1 MVDTIYSHD
10 DNFSLAAQY
19 TFFEYTAANVLLFCE
34 TAPFFPSFFLSII
47 TFIVSGNG
55 VGVAAIIAVTAMMAA
70 AMCIRVLNLSLN
82 DNKTG
87 VLLGGYRDNL
97 YLCNIVIR

>member
-1 MVDTIYSHD
+1 MYYFFVKPLH
-10 DNFSLAAQY
+10 FSPL
-19 TFFEYTAANVLLFCE
+19 
-34 TAPFFPSFFLSII
+34 FFLSII

-55 VGVAAIIAVTAMMAA
+55 VGVETIIAVTAMMV
-70 AMCIRVLNLSLN
+70 AMMRARVLNLSLN

-97 YLCNIVIR
+97 YLCHIVIR

>member
-1 MVDTIYSHD
+1 MYYFFVKPLH
-10 DNFSLAAQY
+10 FS
-19 TFFEYTAANVLLFCE
+19 
-34 TAPFFPSFFLSII
+34 PSFFLSII

-55 VGVAAIIAVTAMMAA
+55 VGVETIIAVTAMMVSTVRV
-70 AMCIRVLNLSLN
+70 RVLNLSLN

-97 YLCNIVIR
+97 YLCHVVIR

>member
-1 MVDTIYSHD
+1 MYYIFVKPLY
-10 DNFSLAAQY
+10 FSPL
-19 TFFEYTAANVLLFCE
+19 
-34 TAPFFPSFFLSII
+34 FFLSII

-55 VGVAAIIAVTAMMAA
+55 VGVETLIAVTTKMATAMRV
-70 AMCIRVLNLSLN
+70 RVLNLSLN

-97 YLCNIVIR
+97 YLCHIVIR

>member
-1 MVDTIYSHD
+1 MYYIFVKPLY
-10 DNFSLAAQY
+10 FS
-19 TFFEYTAANVLLFCE
+19 
-34 TAPFFPSFFLSII
+34 PSFFLSII

-55 VGVAAIIAVTAMMAA
+55 VGVETLIAVTAMMAA
-70 AMCIRVLNLSLN
+70 AMCARVLKLSLN

-97 YLCNIVIR
+97 YLCHIVIR

>member
-1 MVDTIYSHD
+1 MYYIFVKPLY
-10 DNFSLAAQY
+10 FS
-19 TFFEYTAANVLLFCE
+19 
-34 TAPFFPSFFLSII
+34 PSFFLSII

-55 VGVAAIIAVTAMMAA
+55 VGVETLIAVTAMMAA
-70 AMCIRVLNLSLN
+70 AMCARVLYLSLN

-97 YLCNIVIR
+97 YLCHIAIR

>member
-1 MVDTIYSHD
+1 MYYFFVKPLH
-10 DNFSLAAQY
+10 FS
-19 TFFEYTAANVLLFCE
+19 
-34 TAPFFPSFFLSII
+34 PPPSFFLSII

-55 VGVAAIIAVTAMMAA
+55 VGVETLIAMTTMMEVAMRA
-70 AMCIRVLNLSLN
+70 RVLNLSLN

-97 YLCNIVIR
+97 YLCHIVIR

>member
-1 MVDTIYSHD
+1 MYYFFVKPLH
-10 DNFSLAAQY
+10 FS
-19 TFFEYTAANVLLFCE
+19 T
-34 TAPFFPSFFLSII
+34 SFFLSII

-55 VGVAAIIAVTAMMAA
+55 VGVEIIIAVTAMMAA
-70 AMCIRVLNLSLN
+70 TMRVRVLNLSLN

-97 YLCNIVIR
+97 YLCHIVIR

>member
-1 MVDTIYSHD
+1 MTITLALRRNTHSLNTLLQMYYIFVKPLY
-10 DNFSLAAQY
+10 FS
-19 TFFEYTAANVLLFCE
+19 
-34 TAPFFPSFFLSII
+34 PSFFLSII

-55 VGVAAIIAVTAMMAA
+55 VGVETLIAVTARMAA
-70 AMCIRVLNLSLN
+70 AMCARVLNLSLN

-97 YLCNIVIR
+97 YLCHIVIR

>member
-1 MVDTIYSHD
+1 MYYFFVKPLH
-10 DNFSLAAQY
+10 FS
-19 TFFEYTAANVLLFCE
+19 T
-34 TAPFFPSFFLSII
+34 SFFLSII

-55 VGVAAIIAVTAMMAA
+55 VGVETIIAVTAMMAA
-70 AMCIRVLNLSLN
+70 AMCARVLNLSLN

-97 YLCNIVIR
+97 YLCHIVIR

>member
-1 MVDTIYSHD
+1 MTITLALRRNTHSLNTLLQMYYIFVKPLY
-10 DNFSLAAQY
+10 FS
-19 TFFEYTAANVLLFCE
+19 
-34 TAPFFPSFFLSII
+34 PSFFLSII

-55 VGVAAIIAVTAMMAA
+55 VGVETLIAVTAMMAA
-70 AMCIRVLNLSLN
+70 AMCARVLNLSLN

-97 YLCNIVIR
+97 YLCHIAIR

>member
-10 DNFSLAAQY
+10 NNFSLAAQY
-19 TFFEYTAANVLLFCE
+19 TFIEYTAANVLHFCE
-34 TAPFFPSFFLSII
+34 TAPFFPLFFLSII

-55 VGVAAIIAVTAMMAA
+55 VGVETLIAVTAMMAA
-70 AMCIRVLNLSLN
+70 TMRVRVLNLSLN

-97 YLCNIVIR
+97 YLCHIVIR

>member
-10 DNFSLAAQY
+10 NNFSLAAQY
-19 TFFEYTAANVLLFCE
+19 TFIEYTAANVLLFCE

-47 TFIVSGNG
+47 TFIVLGNG
-55 VGVAAIIAVTAMMAA
+55 VGVAAIIAVTTKMATAMHV
-70 AMCIRVLNLSLN
+70 RVLNLSLN

-97 YLCNIVIR
+97 YLCHIVIR

>member
-1 MVDTIYSHD
+1 MYYFFVKPLH
-10 DNFSLAAQY
+10 FS
-19 TFFEYTAANVLLFCE
+19 T
-34 TAPFFPSFFLSII
+34 SFFLSII

-55 VGVAAIIAVTAMMAA
+55 VGVETLIAVTAMMAA
-70 AMCIRVLNLSLN
+70 AMCARVLNLSLN

-97 YLCNIVIR
+97 YLCHIVIR

>member
-1 MVDTIYSHD
+1 MYYFFVKPLH
-10 DNFSLAAQY
+10 FSPL
-19 TFFEYTAANVLLFCE
+19 
-34 TAPFFPSFFLSII
+34 FFLSII

-55 VGVAAIIAVTAMMAA
+55 VGVETLIAVTTKMATAMRV
-70 AMCIRVLNLSLN
+70 RVLNLSLN

-97 YLCNIVIR
+97 YLCHIVIR

>member
-1 MVDTIYSHD
+1 MYYFFVKPLH
-10 DNFSLAAQY
+10 FS
-19 TFFEYTAANVLLFCE
+19 
-34 TAPFFPSFFLSII
+34 PSFFLSII

-55 VGVAAIIAVTAMMAA
+55 VGVETLIAVTTMMEVAMRA
-70 AMCIRVLNLSLN
+70 RVLNLSLN

>member
-1 MVDTIYSHD
+1 MYYFFVKPLH
-10 DNFSLAAQY
+10 FS
-19 TFFEYTAANVLLFCE
+19 
-34 TAPFFPSFFLSII
+34 PSFFLSII
-47 TFIVSGNG
+47 TSIVSGNG

-70 AMCIRVLNLSLN
+70 TMRVRVLNLSLN

-97 YLCNIVIR
+97 YLCHIVIR

>member
-1 MVDTIYSHD
+1 MYYFFVKPLH
-10 DNFSLAAQY
+10 FS
-19 TFFEYTAANVLLFCE
+19 
-34 TAPFFPSFFLSII
+34 PSFFLSII

-55 VGVAAIIAVTAMMAA
+55 VGVEIIIAVTTKMATAMHV
-70 AMCIRVLNLSLN
+70 RVLNLSLN

-97 YLCNIVIR
+97 YLYHIVIR

>member
-1 MVDTIYSHD
+1 MYYIFVKPLY
-10 DNFSLAAQY
+10 FSL
-19 TFFEYTAANVLLFCE
+19 
-34 TAPFFPSFFLSII
+34 SFFLSII

-55 VGVAAIIAVTAMMAA
+55 VGVETLIAVTAMRAA
-70 AMCIRVLNLSLN
+70 AMCARVLNLSLN

-97 YLCNIVIR
+97 YLCHIVIR

>member
-1 MVDTIYSHD
+1 MYYIFVKPLY
-10 DNFSLAAQY
+10 FS
-19 TFFEYTAANVLLFCE
+19 
-34 TAPFFPSFFLSII
+34 PSFFLSII

-55 VGVAAIIAVTAMMAA
+55 VGVETLIAVTAMRAA
-70 AMCIRVLNLSLN
+70 AMCARVLNLSLN

-97 YLCNIVIR
+97 YLCHIVIR

>member
-1 MVDTIYSHD
+1 MYYFFVKPLY
-10 DNFSLAAQY
+10 FS
-19 TFFEYTAANVLLFCE
+19 
-34 TAPFFPSFFLSII
+34 PSFFLSII

-55 VGVAAIIAVTAMMAA
+55 VGVEIIIAVTAMMAA
-70 AMCIRVLNLSLN
+70 TMRVRVLNLSLN

-97 YLCNIVIR
+97 YLCHIVIR

>member
-1 MVDTIYSHD
+1 MYYFFVKPLH
-10 DNFSLAAQY
+10 FSPL
-19 TFFEYTAANVLLFCE
+19 
-34 TAPFFPSFFLSII
+34 FFLSII

-55 VGVAAIIAVTAMMAA
+55 VGVETIIAVTAMMAA
-70 AMCIRVLNLSLN
+70 AMCIIVLNLSLN

-97 YLCNIVIR
+97 YLCHIVIR

>member
-1 MVDTIYSHD
+1 MYYFFVKPLH
-10 DNFSLAAQY
+10 FSPL
-19 TFFEYTAANVLLFCE
+19 
-34 TAPFFPSFFLSII
+34 FFLSII

-55 VGVAAIIAVTAMMAA
+55 VGVETIIAVTAMMAA

-97 YLCNIVIR
+97 YLCHIVIR

>member
-1 MVDTIYSHD
+1 MYYFFVKPLY
-10 DNFSLAAQY
+10 FS
-19 TFFEYTAANVLLFCE
+19 
-34 TAPFFPSFFLSII
+34 PSFFLSII

-55 VGVAAIIAVTAMMAA
+55 VGVEIIIAVTAMMAA
-70 AMCIRVLNLSLN
+70 TMRVRVINLSLN

-97 YLCNIVIR
+97 YLCHIVIR

>member
-1 MVDTIYSHD
+1 MY
-10 DNFSLAAQY
+10 Y
-19 TFFEYTAANVLLFCE
+19 FFVKPLY
-34 TAPFFPSFFLSII
+34 FFPLFFLSII

-55 VGVAAIIAVTAMMAA
+55 VGVETIIAVTAMMAA
-70 AMCIRVLNLSLN
+70 AMRARVLNLSLN

-97 YLCNIVIR
+97 YLCHIVIR

>member
-1 MVDTIYSHD
+1 MTITLALRRNTHSLNTLLQMYYIFVKPLY
-10 DNFSLAAQY
+10 FS
-19 TFFEYTAANVLLFCE
+19 
-34 TAPFFPSFFLSII
+34 PSFFLSII

-55 VGVAAIIAVTAMMAA
+55 VGVETIIAVTAMMAA
-70 AMCIRVLNLSLN
+70 AMCARVLNLSLN

-97 YLCNIVIR
+97 YLCHIVIR